1 MYLKNK
7 KIDFEETISAEGVL
21 FIDYLKVNYKY
32 EGNIKTDELDSFTI
46 RCFSVSQK
54 DCFDLKVRNL
64 DKLEEVKEYRMFE
77 KLFILNGEV
86 TQFNNKYYFK
96 CTGVSSYD
104 K

>member
-7 KIDFEETISAEGVL
+7 KIDFEETIGAEGIL

-46 RCFSVSQK
+46 RCFSVSQR
-54 DCFDLKVRNL
+54 DCFNLKVRNL
-64 DKLEEVKEYRMFE
+64 DKLEEAKEYRMFE